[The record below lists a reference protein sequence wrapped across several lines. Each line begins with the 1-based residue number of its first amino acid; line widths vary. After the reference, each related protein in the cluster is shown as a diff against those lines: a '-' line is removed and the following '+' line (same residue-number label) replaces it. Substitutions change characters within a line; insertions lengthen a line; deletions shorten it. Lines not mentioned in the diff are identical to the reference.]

1 MIHPHATALDRA
13 LAEQDAYV
21 EAKLTGAPHEDAL
34 ALAREDAFRRYEH
47 RRVGYLDGSRA
58 AAEHHHSGRAAGT
71 QVVGLSPGLL
81 HALTRAPESDPRPR
95 RGSQHDPPGEDTD
108 DRHQRSVPGRSRFSA
123 VDGPRPQRLIEVLD
137 AAKRL
142 PGFAAA
148 KAHLLDRLG
157 PQRASSA
164 LDVGGG
170 HGADVIE
177 LARRLR
183 PVGRAIGVDVSEN
196 MIAEAR
202 RRIAGLGSAVSF
214 PVADALAL
222 PVEDN
227 KFDICRTETVLQH
240 LADPGRAVS
249 EMVRVTRPSGRVGGL
264 EPEQETVF
272 IDHTDAKNV

>member
-1 MIHPHATALDRA
+1 M
-13 LAEQDAYV
+13 
-21 EAKLTGAPHEDAL
+21 
-34 ALAREDAFRRYEH
+34 
-47 RRVGYLDGSRA
+47 
-58 AAEHHHSGRAAGT
+58 
-71 QVVGLSPGLL
+71 GLSPGLL

-108 DRHQRSVPGRSRFSA
+108 DRHQRSVPGRQPILGRRRA
-123 VDGPRPQRLIEVLD
+123 AGPQRLIEVLD

-157 PQRASSA
+157 PHRASSA

-177 LARRLR
+177 LATRLR

>member
-1 MIHPHATALDRA
+1 M
-13 LAEQDAYV
+13 
-21 EAKLTGAPHEDAL
+21 
-34 ALAREDAFRRYEH
+34 
-47 RRVGYLDGSRA
+47 
-58 AAEHHHSGRAAGT
+58 
-71 QVVGLSPGLL
+71 
-81 HALTRAPESDPRPR
+81 
-95 RGSQHDPPGEDTD
+95 
-108 DRHQRSVPGRSRFSA
+108 
-123 VDGPRPQRLIEVLD
+123 
-137 AAKRL
+137 
-142 PGFAAA
+142 
-148 KAHLLDRLG
+148 LDRLG